1 MADIYA
7 VVQAGSS
14 AQSTTQKLADLLGL
28 GSGQIV
34 LTNATGAASFAGG
47 NFAVAAD
54 GTISDPT
61 SGNWQIN
68 PDGSTN
74 FASGKILLNAD
85 GSASF
90 ASGVVTVTNDGR
102 FFLPTISL
110 LNDGTIQTPNI
121 TLFPDGSATFAAMV
135 VSISSVGDL
144 ACATFNCQGAAVVG
158 TLGLGSGNASIASNG
173 TITGGDI
180 LCATL
185 SVSGGN
191 ATIGSTGN
199 AGVASLT
206 VAGGAPLTG
215 LLSTTAVLDFPNT
228 LAQTSSDLTIAVGG
242 AALGDT
248 VSIGVPNASVMAN
261 SSYSAWVSAAD
272 TVTIRFTNAG
282 ALPRDPASGTFR
294 ATVFKF

>member
-34 LTNATGAASFAGG
+34 LANATGAASFAGG

-85 GSASF
+85 GSVSF
-90 ASGVVTVTNDGR
+90 ASGVASLGAGGGISG
-102 FFLPTISL
+102 PTYTIGS
-110 LNDGTIQTPNI
+110 DGTFNNGLAVINGT
-121 TLFPDGSATFAAMV
+121 DGSATFSAGQFTVNAAGDV
-135 VSISSVGDL
+135 ACGSVSVAG
-144 ACATFNCQGAAVVG
+144 
-158 TLGLGSGNASIASNG
+158 GNAVIFS
-173 TITGGDI
+173 TGNVSGADF
-180 LCATL
+180 LCNNL
-185 SVSGGN
+185 SVNGGN
-191 ATIGSTGN
+191 ATIDATGN
-199 AGVASLT
+199 ALVASLR
-206 VAGGAPLTG
+206 VAGGATLTG

-261 SSYSAWVSAAD
+261 SSYSAWVSAAG